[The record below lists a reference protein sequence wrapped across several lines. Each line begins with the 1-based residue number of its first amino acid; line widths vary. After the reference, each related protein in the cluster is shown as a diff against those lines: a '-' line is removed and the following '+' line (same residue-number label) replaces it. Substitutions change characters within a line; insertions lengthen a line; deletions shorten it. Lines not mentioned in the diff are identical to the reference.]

1 MNIDSSVELARL
13 RWHHAALRFE
23 LSMLRH
29 AQALR
34 RKKDPNQPRVAAGR
48 SEGGQWTSVSDGA
61 GSTLLG
67 LSMLTSEPGQVLSDA
82 ADDPLVIGGQY
93 AQAQISIDYSNALT
107 GLSTVDNATR
117 ELSYTLARTMQ
128 SVDFIP
134 QWTPQVY
141 GTAVHVAFGTA
152 VRFQGI
158 PGIGVN
164 DVEQSFVNA
173 GPADR
178 YGESGSIR
186 TDVVLRN
193 DSKDIIAIYDVK
205 TGGAMLTSA
214 RVRQLRDKTGVG
226 PNVPII
232 ELHSVRG
239 ARLKG
244 MTDGGYL
251 VRSVIARLWNLP
263 PQDN

>member
-1 MNIDSSVELARL
+1 MDNDIAVEVTRL

-34 RKKDPNQPRVAAGR
+34 RKYDPGQPRVPAGNPD
-48 SEGGQWTSVSDGA
+48 GGRWTRVLGGA
-61 GSTLLG
+61 GSMLLG
-67 LSMLTSEPGQVLSDA
+67 VGSLSSEPGQVLSDA
-82 ADDPLVIGGQY
+82 VDDPLVVGGQY
-93 AQAQISIDYSNALT
+93 AQAQVSIDYSAALT
-107 GLSTVDNATR
+107 GFSTVDEATKD
-117 ELSYTLARTMQ
+117 LSRTLARTMQ
-128 SVDFIP
+128 TMDFIP
-134 QWTPQVY
+134 EWTPQLY

-152 VRFQGI
+152 VRFQRI

-178 YGESGSIR
+178 YGEPGSIR

-193 DSKDIIAIYDVK
+193 DSNDIIAIYDVK

-244 MTDGGYL
+244 LTDGSYS
-251 VRSVIARLWNLP
+251 VRSVIARLLNSP
-263 PQDN
+263 AQDN